1 MLPAL
6 RRNPTAV
13 FLSAARRFGDVV
25 YFRIGSRRGYLIT
38 NPADIRHVLQDNAR
52 NYHKSPLY
60 DKLRMTL
67 GNGLLT
73 SEDEFWLRQ
82 RRIAQPAFH
91 RQRLAMLAGVMADA
105 ARDAASEWQTIASSG
120 EPVDV
125 AQEMMRLTRTI
136 VLRALLGA
144 DLGPFT
150 AGVDQAWTIINERV
164 GESFWSLGLTDRL
177 PTPKYRRFRAAQA
190 VLRGAVDHAISQRR
204 RSQTDSADL
213 LSLLLSARDEETGEA
228 MTDEQLRVEVTTFL
242 LAGQETTSLALTWT
256 WYLLSQHPDA
266 QRRLE
271 EEIDVV
277 LNGRSPEYDDLANLP
292 YTRMVI
298 DEAMRLYPPAWGFS
312 RQALAD
318 DELGGFRLP
327 RGMAGVHHPV
337 RPAPASRRLGGPGGV
352 RSRSLP
358 ARGNR
363 GSAEIRVPAVRRG
376 AASVHRQP
384 FRAHRV
390 ATRRCDARA
399 TLPASARAGAQGR
412 AVAPHH
418 PSAPVRHADDDRAPD
433 RSWKDG
439 VVSATAEL
447 VRPSRYD
454 LAGSEYGARYA
465 RPRRAFACS
474 SSTNRSLAPSN
485 LSDRPTRYEMLP
497 RWQRVDDRWPSSSG
511 ACSVSD

>member
-38 NPADIRHVLQDNAR
+38 NPADVRHVLQDNAR

-82 RRIAQPAFH
+82 RRIAQPAFN

-105 ARDAASEWQTIASSG
+105 ARDAASEWQATASSG

-190 VLRGAVDHAISQRR
+190 VLRGAVDHAISQCR

-318 DELGGFRLP
+318 DDLGGFRLP
-327 RGMAGVHHPV
+327 RGWLAFIIPYVLHRLPGAWADPEAFDPDRFLPEATAARPKFVYLPFGAGPRQCIGSHFALIEAQLVIATLAQRYRLRLVPGHRVEPWPLITLRPRFGMPMTIERRPPWHP
-337 RPAPASRRLGGPGGV
+337 
-352 RSRSLP
+352 
-358 ARGNR
+358 
-363 GSAEIRVPAVRRG
+363 PAV
-376 AASVHRQP
+376 AAVM
-384 FRAHRV
+384 
-390 ATRRCDARA
+390 T
-399 TLPASARAGAQGR
+399 
-412 AVAPHH
+412 
-418 PSAPVRHADDDRAPD
+418 
-433 RSWKDG
+433 
-439 VVSATAEL
+439 
-447 VRPSRYD
+447 
-454 LAGSEYGARYA
+454 
-465 RPRRAFACS
+465 
-474 SSTNRSLAPSN
+474 
-485 LSDRPTRYEMLP
+485 
-497 RWQRVDDRWPSSSG
+497 
-511 ACSVSD
+511 